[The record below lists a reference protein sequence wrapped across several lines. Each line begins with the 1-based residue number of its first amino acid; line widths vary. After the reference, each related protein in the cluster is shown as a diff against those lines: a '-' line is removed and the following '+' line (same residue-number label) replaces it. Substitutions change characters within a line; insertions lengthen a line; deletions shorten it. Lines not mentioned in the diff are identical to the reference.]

1 MENKY
6 KYALLVILAIGVI
19 IGTASLIFTSKQSC
33 SSESYNFLPSSN
45 NVLISDI
52 NGNMSTYN
60 TKKGT
65 ILFTNETG
73 NMTSLPFPKGIIMM
87 WNGASADIPTGWV
100 LCDGQ
105 TTYVDLNGVSKTVP
119 DLRGKFVVGVG
130 SGNIQGRPLTTRNL
144 GDTGG
149 EENHTLTTSE
159 MPSHSHT
166 MNAGGSSC
174 SGFNCPN
181 YNYQTSGYAYN
192 GETVK
197 SGGNPNNNNATDPHN
212 NMPPFYALCYICYV
226 GGL

>member
-1 MENKY
+1 MKNKY

-19 IGTASLIFTSKQSC
+19 IGTASLIFTSKQSS

-149 EENHTLTTSE
+149 EENHTLDIKE
-159 MPSHSHT
+159 IPSHSHT
-166 MNAGGSSC
+166 TFGDSC
-174 SGFNCPN
+174 SGGNCPSKGLIN
-181 YNYQTSGYAYN
+181 YSYFN
-192 GETVK
+192 GATGNA
-197 SGGNPNNNNATDPHN
+197 GGNPNNNNATDPHN

>member
-6 KYALLVILAIGVI
+6 KYALLVILAIAVI
-19 IGTASLIFTSKQSC
+19 FGTSSLILASKQS

-45 NVLISDI
+45 NVLLSDI

-73 NMTSLPFPKGIIMM
+73 NMTSLPFPKGIVMM
-87 WNGASADIPTGWV
+87 WNGVPADIPSGWA

-105 TTYVDLNGVSKTVP
+105 TTYTDLNGATKTVP

-130 SGNIQGRPLTTRNL
+130 SGNIRGTPLTTRNL
-144 GDTGG
+144 GDTDG
-149 EENHTLTTSE
+149 EENHTLSIDE
-159 MPSHSHT
+159 MPQHSHQVPNIYADRQQDRSAGNFNWFVRDGYAT
-166 MNAGGSSC
+166 DLSAYYSGNSGGSK
-174 SGFNCPN
+174 
-181 YNYQTSGYAYN
+181 Q
-192 GETVK
+192 
-197 SGGNPNNNNATDPHN
+197 HN

>member
-6 KYALLVILAIGVI
+6 KYALLVILAIAVI
-19 IGTASLIFTSKQSC
+19 IVYASLIFNSKQASN
-33 SSESYNFLPSSN
+33 ESYNFVSSSN
-45 NVLISDI
+45 NVLLSDM
-52 NGNMSTYN
+52 NGNMNTYN

-65 ILFTNETG
+65 LLFTNEAG
-73 NMTSLPFPKGIIMM
+73 NISSLPFPKGIIMM
-87 WNGASADIPTGWV
+87 WNGAPADIPTGWV

-105 TTYVDLNGVSKTVP
+105 TSYTDLNGLSKTVP

-130 SGNIQGRPLTTRNL
+130 SGSIQGRPLTARNL

-149 EENHTLTTSE
+149 EENHTLDIKE
-159 MPSHSHT
+159 IPSHSHST
-166 MNAGGSSC
+166 NLGGSSC

-181 YNYQTSGYAYN
+181 YNYQITSGFSYN
-192 GETVK
+192 GATGNV
-197 SGGNPNNNNATDPHN
+197 GGNPNNNNQTDPHN